1 MFRTIRWS
9 LQKILLNWFKQF
21 LLNTRYSSQTA
32 PLDTQ
37 SAVLTTGQRFYSN
50 LQFFSIKIRMK
61 SKKKKSF
68 LLLQFAPLDYSTNW
82 SNNASGT
89 KTFFKERGSK
99 WNEEVFFK
107 KHACILLKRIFNT
120 VAICSLV
127 CWVPCNLFSL
137 NLQLVRKIFHT
148 ETWFFNWS
156 SPSAFMFST
165 GDCLQS

>member
-1 MFRTIRWS
+1 MLKTFRWS

-21 LLNTRYSSQTA
+21 LLNTRYPSQTA
-32 PLDTQ
+32 PLDTE

-50 LQFFSIKIRMK
+50 LQFFSIKIRKK
-61 SKKKKSF
+61 SKKRKIFPLFNF
-68 LLLQFAPLDYSTNW
+68 LLWIIAQTGRRMQVILKHF
-82 SNNASGT
+82 
-89 KTFFKERGSK
+89 SK
-99 WNEEVFFK
+99 NLEANEMKRFVFK
-107 KHACILLKRIFNT
+107 KDACILLKSIFNT
-120 VAICSLV
+120 VAICSFV